1 MFIRSVWT
9 TLKKIGVWIKH
20 NWYVPAIILY
30 TIVLWVFF
38 RRKDSAQE
46 ILEARNESYRKQI
59 EAINDAH
66 REEIE
71 KRDKILEKYNDLAS
85 QLEEKYAED
94 SAELDSTKK
103 KELKSM
109 IEEYYDKPEELARLL
124 ADKYDLD
131 YIE

>member
-1 MFIRSVWT
+1 MFIRSAWT

-20 NWYVPAIILY
+20 NWYVPAIVLY

-71 KRDKILEKYNDLAS
+71 KRDKILEKYNDLTS

-94 SAELDSTKK
+94 SAELDSAKK

-109 IEEYYDKPEELARLL
+109 VEEYYDKPEELARLL
-124 ADKYDLD
+124 ADKYGLD

>member
-1 MFIRSVWT
+1 MWT

-30 TIVLWVFF
+30 TIVLWIFF
-38 RRKDSAQE
+38 RRKDGAQE
-46 ILEARNESYRKQI
+46 VLEVRNESYRKQI
-59 EAINDAH
+59 EAINEAH

-71 KRDKILEKYNDLAS
+71 KRDKILEKYNELAGK
-85 QLEEKYAED
+85 LEEKYAGD
-94 SAELDSTKK
+94 SADLNNAKK

-109 IEEYYDKPEELARLL
+109 VEKYYDKPDELARLL
-124 ADKYDLD
+124 ADEYGLD